1 MHTVAT
7 KDLQPGMVTAAP
19 VMSRHGQMIVEE
31 HKMLTTQMIAHL
43 EFYGI
48 ESARIIDGVLPVD
61 AIQSMAEEK
70 EAVDRYSERVRN
82 SKEFKVFKANYE
94 KKVPFL
100 EKSINDFV
108 TKNIPFDQEA
118 HPAL

>member
-43 EFYGI
+43 EF
-48 ESARIIDGVLPVD
+48 
-61 AIQSMAEEK
+61 
-70 EAVDRYSERVRN
+70 
-82 SKEFKVFKANYE
+82 
-94 KKVPFL
+94 
-100 EKSINDFV
+100 
-108 TKNIPFDQEA
+108 
-118 HPAL
+118 